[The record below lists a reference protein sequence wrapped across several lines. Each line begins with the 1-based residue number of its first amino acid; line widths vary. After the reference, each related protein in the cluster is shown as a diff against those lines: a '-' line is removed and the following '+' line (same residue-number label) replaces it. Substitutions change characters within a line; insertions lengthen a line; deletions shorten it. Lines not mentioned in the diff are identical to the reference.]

1 MARPRKVA
9 RQFKEIRAQDRR
21 LATFMRRHYRDLLAE
36 FAEGIDW
43 SIAMAVFRRN
53 NCCDEHGQPVSL
65 VTASRTWRRIR
76 REMEAREAARAA
88 AAPPA
93 LRSGEVAVGVRP
105 IPQIPN
111 RPGPTAAPVP
121 ALAPTSVGASASPGL
136 VALATP
142 PGAPAAQAADG
153 ATEQISAALA
163 KLGARR
169 VPMPKRN

>member
-9 RQFKEIRAQDRR
+9 QQFNEVRAQDRR

-36 FAEGIDW
+36 FVEGIDW
-43 SIAMAVFRRN
+43 TIAMAVFRRN
-53 NCCDEHGQPVSL
+53 NCCDEHGQPISL
-65 VTASRTWRRIR
+65 ATASRTWRRVR

-93 LRSGEVAVGVRP
+93 LRPGEVAAGVRP
-105 IPQIPN
+105 IAQISN
-111 RPGPTAAPVP
+111 RPSPAAPVP
-121 ALAPTSVGASASPGL
+121 ALALAPAGASAMPGL
-136 VALATP
+136 SASTTP
-142 PGAPAAQAADG
+142 PGAPAAQAVDG
-153 ATEQISAALA
+153 ATEQISVALA